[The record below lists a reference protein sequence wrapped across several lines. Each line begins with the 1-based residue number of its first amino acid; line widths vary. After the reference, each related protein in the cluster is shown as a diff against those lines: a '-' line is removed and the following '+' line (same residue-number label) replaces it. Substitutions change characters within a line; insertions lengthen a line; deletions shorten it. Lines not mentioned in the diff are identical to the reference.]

1 MLFIVFFHMVSATTN
16 RLDYPDGYEL
26 TTQNM
31 YCKWNRPST
40 FKQIIRIYLV
50 KKKSDALG
58 NFLFVYY
65 YLAQIV

>member
-1 MLFIVFFHMVSATTN
+1 MVSATTN

-50 KKKSDALG
+50 KKKVMPWVIFYSCT
-58 NFLFVYY
+58 
-65 YLAQIV
+65 II

>member
-1 MLFIVFFHMVSATTN
+1 MVSATTN

-50 KKKSDALG
+50 TKSDALG